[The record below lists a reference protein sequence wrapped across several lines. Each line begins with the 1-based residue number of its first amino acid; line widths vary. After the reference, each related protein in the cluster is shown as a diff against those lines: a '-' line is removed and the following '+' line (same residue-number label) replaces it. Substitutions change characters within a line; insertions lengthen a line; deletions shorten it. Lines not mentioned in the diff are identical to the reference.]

1 MLLSLFLNLLL
12 TAAVFLKIPS
22 TLKVLAQVVRLWY
35 YIQVARKIHNNANCY
50 FFDNRRMLT
59 SYIVF
64 WAKVVVFFVLSE
76 ALSLCY
82 INLSVA

>member
-22 TLKVLAQVVRLWY
+22 TSKVFAQVVTLWY
-35 YIQVARKIHNNANCY
+35 YTQVVRTLQSSTNY
-50 FFDNRRMLT
+50 TFFNNRRMLT
-59 SYIVF
+59 SHIVF
-64 WAKVVVFFVLSE
+64 WAKVVVFFILLE
-76 ALSLCY
+76 ALSLCH

>member
-1 MLLSLFLNLLL
+1 MQ
-12 TAAVFLKIPS
+12 S

-35 YIQVARKIHNNANCY
+35 YTQVARKIHNNANY
-50 FFDNRRMLT
+50 SFFDNRRMLT

>member
-22 TLKVLAQVVRLWY
+22 TSKVFAQVVTLWY
-35 YIQVARKIHNNANCY
+35 YTQVARTLQSSTNY
-50 FFDNRRMLT
+50 TFFNNRRMLT
-59 SYIVF
+59 SHIVF
-64 WAKVVVFFVLSE
+64 WAKVVVFFILLE